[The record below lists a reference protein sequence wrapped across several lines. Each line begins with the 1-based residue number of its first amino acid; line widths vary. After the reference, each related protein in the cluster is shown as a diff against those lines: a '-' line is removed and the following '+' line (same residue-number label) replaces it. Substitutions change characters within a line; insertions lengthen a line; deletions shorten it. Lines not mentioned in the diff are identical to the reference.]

1 MSTILKFKP
10 ITDPI
15 KDTTNDEV
23 ISTGYQ
29 LIIPFSIFKEY
40 GFNTQMKLYCP
51 TCDFLKTPVMLHAWF
66 TNEDGRFVKK
76 ETHMSSSEWASL
88 MNFKQST
95 ALDWPNIDQEVIQSF
110 KYDLYMVVQPIV
122 TSDMYELVI
131 EIEIVN

>member
-15 KDTTNDEV
+15 KVAISGEV

-29 LIIPFSIFKEY
+29 LIIPFSIFEEH
-40 GFNTQMKLYCP
+40 GFNTQLKLYCA

-76 ETHMSSSEWASL
+76 ETHMPSSEWASL

>member
-15 KDTTNDEV
+15 KDTTNGEV

-29 LIIPFSIFKEY
+29 LIIPFSIFEEY

-66 TNEDGRFVKK
+66 TNGEGYFVKK
-76 ETHMSSSEWASL
+76 ETHMLSSEWANI
-88 MNFKQST
+88 MKFKQPT
-95 ALDWPNIDQEVIQSF
+95 AMHWPDIDQELIQSF
-110 KYDLYMVVQPIV
+110 KYDVIMVVQPIV
-122 TSDMYELVI
+122 ASDTHELVL
-131 EIEIVN
+131 EIENAI

>member
-15 KDTTNDEV
+15 KDTTNGEV

-66 TNEDGRFVKK
+66 TKEDGRIVKK
-76 ETHMSSSEWASL
+76 ETHMLSSEWANI
-88 MNFKQST
+88 MKFKQPT
-95 ALDWPNIDQEVIQSF
+95 AMYWPDIDQELIQSF
-110 KYDLYMVVQPIV
+110 KYDVIMVVQPIV
-122 TSDMYELVI
+122 ASDMHELVL
-131 EIEIVN
+131 EIEKVN